1 MVEKCG
7 AEMFSGERRRPDS
20 FINHYMGKIYDHPAT
35 EIMSMGMEAV
45 FTRTQGGL
53 PGVGNSV
60 SDPEMRN
67 FVLGILAGVPG
78 TPKVAS
84 RDGGS

>member
-1 MVEKCG
+1 MCMK
-7 AEMFSGERRRPDS
+7 
-20 FINHYMGKIYDHPAT
+20 
-35 EIMSMGMEAV
+35 AV
-45 FTRTQGGL
+45 FTRTQGCL
-53 PGVGNSV
+53 AGVGNSR

-67 FVLGILAGVPG
+67 FVLGMLAGVSG